1 MARPGGYGRMSNNRR
16 GSGAVWQW
24 LLLGSLFGFGCAA
37 ILVLTLLTFD
47 ILSISSNDDEG
58 QPIAQATLPSQPTQ
72 SAPPTTQPLPTQN
85 VQATVDAAINATSIA
100 AQATTDAAQEA
111 DVPGEAVTVATA
123 GITTQ
128 PDTATE
134 EVQDPV
140 ADAGSAGTDPTQDT
154 SEGSAEDIEQNT
166 DGTAG
171 GGGDGT
177 DPTAVEETEESDEE
191 AQAVDPE
198 LAAIRSQLVEI
209 EGGVFNMGTTA
220 QEVAAAVR
228 ECIDRDGGDCD
239 PSFGE
244 DATPQVTVTLS
255 DFAIERTEVTNAQYI
270 AFLNSLINGPAGLTH
285 ENGCNAPS
293 GVLCIE
299 TSVENDLSS
308 ILFDGLNFA
317 PSNPVINQLPVVGVT
332 WYGAQAYCE
341 AIGRR
346 LPTEAEWE
354 YAASSG
360 SAENLYPWGQNWI
373 NAEDYARTSRPDP
386 ANIGVVQIGSYS
398 PVGDSLQYGL
408 VDMAGNAEEWVA
420 DWYGANWYSDPN
432 ASALDPT
439 GPAAGRDKVLRGG
452 SWAFVPFFT
461 RNVQRR
467 HRTPDWISFTAGF
480 RCAADIEEEE
490 PAVDAPVDGGS
501 TGEVGTGDASTG
513 GSEVESLAT
522 QAPAA
527 GATIRPAA
535 TLELPATAEGTEEA
549 AAVPPVQDGG

>member
-1 MARPGGYGRMSNNRR
+1 MSNNRR

-47 ILSISSNDDEG
+47 ILSISGSDDDG
-58 QPIAQATLPSQPTQ
+58 QSIAQATLPSQPTQ
-72 SAPPTTQPLPTQN
+72 SAPPTTQPLPTEN
-85 VQATVDAAINATSIA
+85 VQATVQAAIDATSIA
-100 AQATTDAAQEA
+100 VQATTEAEQQAAA
-111 DVPGEAVTVATA
+111 PGEAVTVATV
-123 GITTQ
+123 GIPTQ
-128 PDTATE
+128 PVATTE

-140 ADAGSAGTDPTQDT
+140 VDAGSAGAETNDPITEPETTADSSAPDTD
-154 SEGSAEDIEQNT
+154 SA
-166 DGTAG
+166 AG
-171 GGGDGT
+171 GGGD
-177 DPTAVEETEESDEE
+177 DPDAGAQVAEPADEPTEEVPEI
-191 AQAVDPE
+191 DPI
-198 LAAIRSQLVEI
+198 LASLASPLVEI
-209 EGGVFNMGTTA
+209 EGGTFNMGTTA

-244 DATPQVTVTLS
+244 DATPRVTVTLS
-255 DFAIERTEVTNAQYI
+255 DFAIERTEVSNEQYI
-270 AFLNSLINGPAGLTH
+270 AFLNTLINGPEGLTH

-308 ILFDGLNFA
+308 ILFDGLNFS
-317 PSNPVINQLPVVGVT
+317 PTNPVINQLPVVGVT

-360 SAENLYPWGQNWI
+360 DAENLYPWGENWI

-398 PVGDSLQYGL
+398 PTGDSLQGL

-420 DWYGANWYSDPN
+420 DWYGANWYSNPN

-467 HRTPDWISFTAGF
+467 HQTPDWISFTAGF
-480 RCAADIEEEE
+480 RCAADIQEEE

-527 GATIRPAA
+527 GATIRPPA
-535 TLELPATAEGTEEA
+535 TLELPATAEDTEEA